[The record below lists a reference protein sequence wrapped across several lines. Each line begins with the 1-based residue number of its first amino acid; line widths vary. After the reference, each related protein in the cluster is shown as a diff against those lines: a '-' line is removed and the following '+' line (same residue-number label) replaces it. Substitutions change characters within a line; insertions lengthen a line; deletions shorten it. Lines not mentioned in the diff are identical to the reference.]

1 MNKQIILKYQLQ
13 RGTINLNYMMVHIQY
28 QIFKI
33 VLRKKHETAVDG
45 LPIRIYV
52 NKIENRITFVNI
64 NTGIKFNY
72 K

>member
-13 RGTINLNYMMVHIQY
+13 RGIINLNYLMVRIQY

-33 VLRKKHETAVDG
+33 VLSKKHETAAEN

-52 NKIENRITFVNI
+52 NKIENRITFVNN

>member
-13 RGTINLNYMMVHIQY
+13 RGTINLNYLMVRIQY

-33 VLRKKHETAVDG
+33 VLSKKHETAAEN

-52 NKIENRITFVNI
+52 NKIENRITFVNN

>member
-13 RGTINLNYMMVHIQY
+13 RGTINLNYLMVRIQY

-33 VLRKKHETAVDG
+33 VLNKKHETAAEN

-52 NKIENRITFVNI
+52 NKIENRITFVNN